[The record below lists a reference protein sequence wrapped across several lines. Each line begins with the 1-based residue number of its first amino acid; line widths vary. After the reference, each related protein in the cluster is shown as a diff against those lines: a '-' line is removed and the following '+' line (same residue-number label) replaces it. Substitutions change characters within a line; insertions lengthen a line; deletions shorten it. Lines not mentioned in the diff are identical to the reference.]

1 MGILSSIGT
10 LHSAIGEVPLQMQP
24 QWGLVAAWLI
34 NINLE
39 ASVEVRPVIITY
51 RIVFAMTVVAA
62 LSLASSFELAA
73 RAADSEPEQISGNF
87 ADGTHWQ
94 VSKPPNWN
102 GILILDL
109 DGGGM
114 TAAPRPGATLPV
126 HVNPAAI
133 RDAFRKWMIAQG
145 YAYGGTTRGPAGYR
159 FDTVAEH
166 LAEVHRQ
173 FAEKWP
179 KIKYTLY
186 TGVSRGGF
194 AGRVAI
200 EMKPDI
206 FQGALLTSGGAGEVA
221 MMHDRL
227 NATFA
232 LKTLVDPA
240 SSAKLVNITDPD
252 AEQAALKALVQ
263 KANLTPQGRAR
274 LALASAYVQYAL
286 WSWYAK
292 PKPAP
297 NDYDAQVDQ
306 MAVTIFSD
314 YAAVRRGVEQAAGGN
329 VSWNTGV
336 DYADLLKCS
345 GRQQM
350 VEALYAKAGLDLK
363 ADLATLA
370 HAPRISADPAVIA
383 KVEKFTSYTGKI
395 KGPVVD
401 VDLDD
406 PVDPAPYDLAYLDTL
421 KHAGTEANF
430 KLIWADAVGHVGYSQ
445 LDRAIGLTLL
455 VRRLDTGKWGD
466 TSLPALRAL
475 GEHLVKGD
483 PDLGN
488 CDLFDPGAITP
499 PLFRWDVRDWDS
511 YKGQ

>member
-1 MGILSSIGT
+1 
-10 LHSAIGEVPLQMQP
+10 
-24 QWGLVAAWLI
+24 
-34 NINLE
+34 
-39 ASVEVRPVIITY
+39 
-51 RIVFAMTVVAA
+51 
-62 LSLASSFELAA
+62 
-73 RAADSEPEQISGNF
+73 
-87 ADGTHWQ
+87 
-94 VSKPPNWN
+94 
-102 GILILDL
+102 
-109 DGGGM
+109 
-114 TAAPRPGATLPV
+114 
-126 HVNPAAI
+126 
-133 RDAFRKWMIAQG
+133 
-145 YAYGGTTRGPAGYR
+145 
-159 FDTVAEH
+159 
-166 LAEVHRQ
+166 
-173 FAEKWP
+173 
-179 KIKYTLY
+179 
-186 TGVSRGGF
+186 
-194 AGRVAI
+194 
-200 EMKPDI
+200 MKPDI

-336 DYADLLKCS
+336 DYADLLKRS